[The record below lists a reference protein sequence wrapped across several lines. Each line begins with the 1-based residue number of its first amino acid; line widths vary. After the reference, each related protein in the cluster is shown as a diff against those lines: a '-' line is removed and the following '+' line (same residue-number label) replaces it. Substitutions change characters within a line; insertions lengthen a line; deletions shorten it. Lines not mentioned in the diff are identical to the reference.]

1 MPEFYGRGDDM
12 IFTLDKT
19 TNYDNATKTLAVQ
32 HDAHDNQTPWIKNET
47 SVNGQDAPKYML
59 KPGLDITTT
68 PRPYREDVVEVTD
81 YASFKAGDRAP
92 FVVGIKGA
100 AWGGS
105 KDDIIPKGKNVNGV
119 WLVEFSRALD
129 TGHDDD
135 VKLSTAKTATFVIVV
150 RDDGKGYAV
159 SRPVTLKLG
168 GD

>member
-1 MPEFYGRGDDM
+1 MT
-12 IFTLDKT
+12 I
-19 TNYDNATKTLAVQ
+19 Q
-32 HDAHDNQTPWIKNET
+32 HDQHDNQTPWIKNET

-59 KPGLDITTT
+59 KPGLSIDTT
-68 PRPYREDVVEVTD
+68 PRPYEEDVTEVTD
-81 YASFKAGDRAP
+81 YTAFKAGDRAP

-119 WLVEFSRALD
+119 WLVEFARALD

-135 VKLSTAKTATFVIVV
+135 VKLIPAKNATFVIVV

-168 GD
+168 D